1 MHSNQDLYRQMLLI
15 RFFEEKLLDSFKL
28 GIFYG
33 TTHTAIGQEADAVGV
48 LSCLS
53 ENDIV
58 VSNHRGHGHFLA
70 YGGDPTSL
78 FAELMG
84 SPAGVCGGK
93 GGSQHLHWQNFYSNG
108 IQGGIVPMA
117 TGMALAEKY
126 KGSNAVTVVFIGD
139 GTLGEGV
146 VYESLNMAALWFT
159 PILFVV
165 ENNHIA
171 QTTPVELALAGDI
184 STRFDAFSINNM
196 RIDSSDVL
204 EVQNLAKKLLD
215 TVRLEKKPHALIIDT
230 FRFGAHSK
238 GDDTRS
244 EAEMA
249 TIRAE
254 RDPLTIHALR
264 LSMEERKAIEAET
277 RKLIDHAFQTALDT
291 IPDSESQALKVSDAK

>member
-126 KGSNAVTVVFIGD
+126 KGSNAVTVVFMGD